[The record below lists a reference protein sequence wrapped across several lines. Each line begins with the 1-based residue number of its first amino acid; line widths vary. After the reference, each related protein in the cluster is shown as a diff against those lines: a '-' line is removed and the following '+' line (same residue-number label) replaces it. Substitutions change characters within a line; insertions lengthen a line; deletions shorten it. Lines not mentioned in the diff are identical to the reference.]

1 MTSPALGTLLAVHH
15 FHWLLSSATGL
26 VRRCVVLK
34 MLFVAIIAPA
44 VVGIVTE
51 LFADWLARRR

>member
-1 MTSPALGTLLAVHH
+1 M
-15 FHWLLSSATGL
+15 
-26 VRRCVVLK
+26 K
-34 MLFVAIIAPA
+34 MLFVAIIAPL

>member
-1 MTSPALGTLLAVHH
+1 
-15 FHWLLSSATGL
+15 
-26 VRRCVVLK
+26 